1 MGVRKEPVQV
11 LLVSTTEQREADKAL
26 MDATAL
32 LRKAVHRLGAPTHP
46 LEAAR
51 IQSEFLTVLAEEAGT
66 VREMRRDAVLTVYAR
81 GRAEYGRF
89 GFGTIA
95 TALGTSKARV
105 QQIVGAFKDGHKGD
119 NVGDQVRVEADKA
132 RAAAKTDHTPQ

>member
-1 MGVRKEPVQV
+1 M
-11 LLVSTTEQREADKAL
+11 LLVSATEQREAEKAL
-26 MDATAL
+26 ADATAL
-32 LRKAVHRLGAPTHP
+32 LHKAVHRLGAPTHP

-51 IQSEFLTVLAEEAGT
+51 IQSEFLTLLADEAGT

-89 GFGTIA
+89 GFGSIA

-119 NVGDQVRVEADKA
+119 DVGDRVRADADKA
-132 RAAAKTDHTPQ
+132 RAAAKTNQTQQ